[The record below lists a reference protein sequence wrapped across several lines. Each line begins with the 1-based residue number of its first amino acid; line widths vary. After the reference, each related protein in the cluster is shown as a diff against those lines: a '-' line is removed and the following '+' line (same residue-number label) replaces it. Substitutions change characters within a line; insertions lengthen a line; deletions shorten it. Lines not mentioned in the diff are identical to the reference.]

1 MAREIDYVNPYD
13 LTIIGLDTEDGADH
27 PLYDERVY
35 LPVDENL
42 VKNIQVYA
50 IQQPVLVRK
59 DGDTL
64 LVVDGRQRVR
74 AARLAWDQATSAG
87 EHPIKVPTRTVTA
100 TDARATGI
108 MISSNELRQEDD
120 VLGKALKAQRLY
132 AQYGDIGEVAIAFG
146 RSTQTIRNWLLLVE
160 ADPKVHECIRSQK
173 LSVTTAI
180 EIARLKRE
188 EQREKLESFLRAAE
202 NGKISDKAVREALVE
217 TDYTASTM
225 NQGDEA
231 KAKPERKSGKSHN
244 QQGVKRTWLRKA
256 LDTEAGESLTDEQRA
271 VMMWFCTGECS
282 ESDWFAEFQS
292 LAQEEM
298 QKGGR
303 KRKPA
308 VMPKINSR
316 FEAKVEVE
324 EIDDDEDDMEDEDL
338 GATISAILANKN

>member
-1 MAREIDYVNPYD
+1 MAREIDYVSPYD
-13 LTIIGLDTEDGADH
+13 LTIIGLDTDDGADH

-42 VKNIQVYA
+42 VRNIQVYA

-74 AARLAWDQATSAG
+74 AARQAWDQANAAG
-87 EHPIKVPTRTVTA
+87 EHPIKVPTRAVTA

-132 AQYGDIGEVAIAFG
+132 AQYGDIGEVAVAFG

-160 ADPKVHECIRSQK
+160 ADPRVHECIRSQK

-188 EQREKLESFLRAAE
+188 EQREKLESFLRAAD

-217 TDYTASTM
+217 TSNTAPTM
-225 NQGDEA
+225 NQASESKSKG
-231 KAKPERKSGKSHN
+231 ERKSGKSHN

-256 LDTEAGESLTDEQRA
+256 LDTDAGESLSNEQRA
-271 VMMWFCTGECS
+271 VLMWFCTGES
-282 ESDWFAEFQS
+282 AESDWFAEFQS
-292 LAQEEM
+292 QAQEEM
-298 QKGGR
+298 QQGTR

-308 VMPKINSR
+308 VMQQINNR
-316 FEAKVEVE
+316 FASKVEVE
-324 EIDDDEDDMEDEDL
+324 DIEEDDEDLMEDM
-338 GATISAILANKN
+338 GATIDAILNNNK